1 MADFDICDN
10 AAEKHLKQ
18 YAQMISGLITDS
30 KRTVDFGDYAGQTF
44 SEIYSV
50 DYVYCR
56 QLLRLKPKTIT
67 MLLFQGYI
75 QKMNFI
81 YKPDVRI
88 ICEQYSSLKSNLS
101 GSSAIGGGGGGG
113 HGGGGGGG
121 GGEKMKAIT
130 NN

>member
-81 YKPDVRI
+81 YKPDVQQM
-88 ICEQYSSLKSNLS
+88 CENYASMKN
-101 GSSAIGGGGGGG
+101 GAVKI
-113 HGGGGGGG
+113 
-121 GGEKMKAIT
+121 KAIK
-130 NN
+130 N